1 MSVGAAFPTLDLVA
15 PGVAFPTQAPPVDLY
30 AVPDAG
36 AAQVGDAAA
45 QASTQVSD
53 AATQVSDAVSH
64 GLQEAGQA
72 ALEALGTL
80 SGVLLAGRAAMLTT
94 RVLASA
100 AVRAAEEQRCLERQ
114 EALSAT
120 AAEQWEAAAYAVA
133 RANARRTALLA
144 RHARAK
150 DPGGGGQG
158 PPRPDLP
165 PPLDPVSRPLG
176 ALRADLVRFEEAVR
190 RAEAAQTDWEVGRL
204 TDVMDEAGDA
214 EEADEADDTW
224 RRLIRERREA
234 MVSRHLTSR
243 DPGAEQA
250 GRAPVEPPRATAD
263 AERDTDA
270 VRRLGA
276 DILAALDP
284 QAAPETVELAAAS
297 VGRAAR
303 HAAENPTRA
312 RRHLGE
318 ARKFVQ
324 DANRRARARR
334 AEEEWAAAQ
343 LDFLTRRA
351 PEDAEPLP
359 EAPDAERSLRRLL
372 EDGMPLTPEERRLV
386 ELRVTERLTHLEAL
400 YVRAQL
406 TEVMTELAAR
416 YGGPADATCP
426 EGQELRLDWTPEG
439 WGPDHW
445 LRATLVRGTLR
456 IATMYRGGP
465 GERRPE
471 DRAVDDERCAEA
483 RRRIDEFAVVAREL
497 GLDMDVRIEQTEGAR
512 PGLPGEDGTVVLDG
526 ALGTGTRRR
535 APDHEATAARKHRTV
550 GDRTR

>member
-1 MSVGAAFPTLDLVA
+1 MSAGAALPTLDLVA
-15 PGVAFPTQAPPVDLY
+15 PAVAFPAPAPPVDLY

-45 QASTQVSD
+45 QASTQVSE

-72 ALEALGTL
+72 AVEVLGTL

-94 RVLASA
+94 QVLASA

-120 AAEQWEAAAYAVA
+120 AAEQWEAAAYAVV

-144 RHARAK
+144 RHARAGA
-150 DPGGGGQG
+150 PSGGDQG

-165 PPLDPVSRPLG
+165 PPLDPVGRPLG
-176 ALRADLVRFEEAVR
+176 ALRADLACFEEAVR
-190 RAEAAQTDWEVGRL
+190 RAEETQTAWEISRL
-204 TDVMDEAGDA
+204 TDVMDDA
-214 EEADEADDTW
+214 AEADDTW
-224 RRLIRERREA
+224 RRLVRERQKAMLARHMTHREP
-234 MVSRHLTSR
+234 T
-243 DPGAEQA
+243 AEQA
-250 GRAPVEPPRATAD
+250 GQTLAEPPRASAD
-263 AERDTDA
+263 TERDTEA

-284 QAAPETVELAAAS
+284 QAAPATVELAVAS
-297 VGRAAR
+297 VGRATR
-303 HAAENPTRA
+303 HAGENPTRA

-318 ARKFVQ
+318 ARRFVQ
-324 DANRRARARR
+324 DANRRARVRR

-351 PEDAEPLP
+351 PGDAEPLP
-359 EAPDAERSLRRLL
+359 EAPDAERPLRRLL
-372 EDGMPLTPEERRLV
+372 ADGVPLTPEERRLV

-400 YVRAQL
+400 YVRTQL
-406 TEVMTELAAR
+406 TAVLAELAAR
-416 YGGPADATCP
+416 HGGPADATRP
-426 EGQELRLDWTPEG
+426 EGQELRLDWTPDG
-439 WGPDHW
+439 WGPEHW

-456 IATMYRGGP
+456 IATMYRGGGP

-471 DRAVDDERCAEA
+471 DRAVDDARCAEA

-497 GLDMDVRIEQTEGAR
+497 GLDLDMRIERTEGAL
-512 PGLPGEDGTVVLDG
+512 PGLRGEDGAVELDEML
-526 ALGTGTRRR
+526 ATGTRGRV
-535 APDHEATAARKHRTV
+535 PDHGATARKARTV